1 MLEGVIK
8 ESFLK
13 KVMSELNHGLEP
25 NSRVTGILE
34 RELNRG
40 DKIRF
45 VLWIEITVSY
55 MKNI

>member
-1 MLEGVIK
+1 MIK

-13 KVMSELNHGLEP
+13 KVMLELNYGLES
-25 NSRVTGILE
+25 NFRVIGIFE

-45 VLWIEITVSY
+45 VFWIEIFVSY